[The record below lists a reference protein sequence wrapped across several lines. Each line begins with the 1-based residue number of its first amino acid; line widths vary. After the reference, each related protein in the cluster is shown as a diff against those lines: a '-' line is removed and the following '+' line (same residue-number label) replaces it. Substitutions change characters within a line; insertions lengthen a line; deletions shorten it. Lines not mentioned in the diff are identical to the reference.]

1 MKRFLILLVFVGITS
16 AIIAQSSDSFAFQ
29 FPKKGYKVKWRENI
43 KNSFGDFSCHI
54 NKFEDSDSLY
64 YIIYS
69 NPKIRPYCMQFC
81 FLSIQEAR
89 VIHTLMQQQNKEGQK
104 RFIRHLLNLSKANEL
119 DHITRYNHYWTYFKP
134 RVNERWMT
142 KNFSLGVAIYAY
154 NRDREKDRRLAEIT
168 PEQWMALF
176 NAAKVV
182 LPMIG
187 ESGPYTRQEQYYDPS
202 KRNQ

>member
-1 MKRFLILLVFVGITS
+1 MLVIDAQTPS
-16 AIIAQSSDSFAFQ
+16 AAHSHDFQ

-43 KNSFGDFSCHI
+43 KQSFGEFSCSI
-54 NKFEDSDSLY
+54 NKFEESDSIY
-64 YIIYS
+64 YMIYS
-69 NPKIRPYCMQFC
+69 NPKIRPFCMQFC

-89 VIHTLMQQQNKEGQK
+89 IIHTMMQQQNKEGQK
-104 RFIRHLLNLSKANEL
+104 RFIRHLIEYTKGNEL
-119 DHITRYNHYWTYFKP
+119 DHIIRYNRYWTYFKP

-154 NRDREKDRRLAEIT
+154 NRDRERDRKLAEIT

-176 NAAKVV
+176 NAAKVI

-187 ESGPYTRQEQYYDPS
+187 EDGPYTSQEQYYDPS
-202 KRNQ
+202 KRNY